1 MKELIN
7 KIRQERITMISE
19 ERFNCILDKKD
30 YLDTIGGDVVECGV
44 WKGGMSIFLSK
55 LFPDKKIWVC
65 DSYEG
70 CQDPNL
76 GKYQYESE
84 RHSLGMYA
92 ISLEEVKNNFAKY
105 KALDDSRVSFLK
117 GWVRDT
123 LRPEVCEIRNISLLR
138 VDVDSYS
145 ATMEVL
151 EYLYDKVVPG
161 GMIIFDDI
169 CLHES
174 RDAIKKFFI
183 DSDITE
189 VFEPT
194 NHSKINLN
202 LNSQFPCGCYIIKNK

>member
-1 MKELIN
+1 MEELIN
-7 KIRQERITMISE
+7 KIIQDQITMISQ

-30 YLDTIGGDVVECGV
+30 YLDTIPGDIVECGV
-44 WKGGMSIFLSK
+44 WRGGMSIFLSK
-55 LFPDKKIWVC
+55 IFPDKSIWVC

-70 CQDPNL
+70 CQDPQL
-76 GKYQYESE
+76 GKHQFAGE

-92 ISLEEVKNNFAKY
+92 ISLDEVKNNFASY
-105 KALDDSRVSFLK
+105 DALDDSRVFFLK

-123 LRPEVCEIRNISLLR
+123 LRPEVCSIKDISLLR

-145 ATMEVL
+145 ATLEVL
-151 EYLYDKVVPG
+151 EYLYDKVRLG

-174 RDAIKKFFI
+174 REAIKNFFI
-183 DSDITE
+183 NTNITE
-189 VFEPT
+189 VFDPI

-202 LNSQFPCGCYIIKNK
+202 SDSQFPCGCYILKK

>member
-1 MKELIN
+1 MKELIDSI
-7 KIRQERITMISE
+7 IRDQITMISQ

-30 YLDTIGGDVVECGV
+30 YLSKLSGDVVECGV

-55 LFPDKKIWVC
+55 LFPTKKIWVC

-70 CQDPNL
+70 CQDPKL
-76 GKYQYESE
+76 GKYQFAGE

-92 ISLEEVKNNFAKY
+92 ISLEEVKNNFKTY
-105 KALDDSRVSFLK
+105 DALDDSRVFFLK

-123 LRPEVCEIRNISLLR
+123 LRPEVCDIKDISLLR

-151 EYLYDKVVPG
+151 DYLYDKVVPG

-174 RDAIKKFFI
+174 RDAIKKFFVNTGIKFVYDPNSHSEI
-183 DSDITE
+183 D
-189 VFEPT
+189 
-194 NHSKINLN
+194 LN
-202 LNSQFPCGCYIIKNK
+202 SSQFPCGCYIIKK